1 MEPDLLSSLPWWE
14 KKRPLPG
21 ARAMRISLR
30 TAHLLAFGALYGGHV
45 YGVAAAELRPAL
57 LATVATG
64 AALMGLEMY
73 RTPVWPLQV
82 RGLATFLKLALVA
95 AVGVY
100 WSWRLWLL
108 TAAAIIG
115 GISSHMP
122 GQLRYFSV
130 LHGRVVGG
138 QESG

>member
-14 KKRPLPG
+14 TKRPLPG
-21 ARAMRISLR
+21 ARVMRISLR
-30 TAHLLAFGALYGGHV
+30 TAHLLAFATLYGGHV

-64 AALMGLEMY
+64 VALMGLELY
-73 RTPVWPLQV
+73 RTPVWPVQV

-95 AVGVY
+95 AVAVY
-100 WSWRLWLL
+100 WPWRLWFL

-122 GQLRYFSV
+122 GQFRYFSV

-138 QESG
+138 QEGG